1 MQLQMHNRPRHAL
14 IDVHTH
20 LDPRTGGNPSLS
32 PALTMPARS
41 RGEDLDANVS

>member
-20 LDPRTGGNPSLS
+20 LDPHTAGNPSPS
-32 PALTMPARS
+32 PALTMLARS